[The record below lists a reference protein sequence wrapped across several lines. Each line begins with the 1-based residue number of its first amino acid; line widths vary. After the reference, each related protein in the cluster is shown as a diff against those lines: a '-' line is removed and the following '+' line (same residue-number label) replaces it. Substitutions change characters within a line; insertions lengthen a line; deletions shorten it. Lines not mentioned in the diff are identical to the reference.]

1 MGSTALRIISVG
13 FIISSVSVI
22 SCGALE
28 GLGMG
33 GPSLLISLL
42 RYAVV
47 ILPLAFVLNLLW
59 GPVGV
64 WHAFWITEVIA
75 AAVSWAVCRKKVFS
89 AME

>member
-1 MGSTALRIISVG
+1 MTEDPLLPQLLMLVILI
-13 FIISSVSVI
+13 FINAFFASSEI
-22 SCGALE
+22 A
-28 GLGMG
+28 
-33 GPSLLISLL
+33 LISLL